1 MTDSHQPRFRFSR
14 RSVTVLALVL
24 LLWPFVAWGMAKL
37 LIVNAPLDHADAI
50 VLLSGSSSYRER
62 AARSAELF
70 AAGRAPRIIL
80 TNDGHQG
87 SWNRVLQKNQFYYE
101 STLAEL
107 TRRGVPA
114 DKVDILMPVVSST
127 HDEALLVRE
136 FAEQKGIRNV
146 LIVTS
151 AYHSRRALWTF
162 RRVLGSDGTNI
173 GLEVAGTGW
182 QTPSPRTWWLHL
194 RGWQIVPPEYIKLVY
209 YRIRF

>member
-1 MTDSHQPRFRFSR
+1 MFARRR
-14 RSVTVLALVL
+14 RSRILVLAVVL
-24 LLWPFVAWGMAKL
+24 LLWPFFAWAMAKL
-37 LIVNAPLDHADAI
+37 LIVSASLEHADAI

-87 SWNRVLQKNQFYYE
+87 SWNNTLERNPFYYE
-101 STLAEL
+101 STLSEL

-136 FAEQKGIRNV
+136 FAEKNGLRNV
-146 LIVTS
+146 LVVTS

-162 RRVLGSDGTNI
+162 RRVLGNEGTNT

-209 YRIRF
+209 YRIRY